1 MAYALQGNQRRVN
14 AFVVFQT
21 QGQVGPGR
29 AFAPPRSFRTPG
41 AGTGFA
47 STGSVMPRLA
57 RAGAA
62 PCERSAVHVRLLRVF
77 AAPSYRPPLLP
88 GVALEVIALSQ
99 RADASFDEVTR
110 VLEHDPVLAAKV
122 LAIAQSSLYRS
133 RSPVLSLRQAAVRL
147 GLATLRNLVVEASL
161 AVVFDVPGYERSLAR
176 LSWHST
182 VTAYLIRA
190 VARRGAVDPE
200 YAFLCGLLH
209 DVGIAACLLAMS
221 SDPRGPPVPFEAL
234 APVLD
239 DVHQEASGVLTRLWG
254 LPPEIQRVVATH
266 HQLVVGGTPDPLNAH
281 LMVAEHLA
289 GELGA
294 AMQPA
299 IGPADP
305 GASPGAAPLD
315 SNPQGAFDAACG
327 VLGLGDAAL
336 RALRAEAAEV
346 VASLAAHPALRRDGG
361 AADR

>member
-1 MAYALQGNQRRVN
+1 MGYGVQGNQRRVN
-14 AFVVFQT
+14 AFLGFAT
-21 QGQVGPGR
+21 QGRRGPGR
-29 AFAPPRSFRTPG
+29 LAAAVRHSAR
-41 AGTGFA
+41 AGHGTCFA
-47 STGSVMPRLA
+47 SGGSVTPRLA
-57 RAGAA
+57 RAVAA
-62 PCERSAVHVRLLRVF
+62 PYERSAVHVRLLRTF

-110 VLEHDPVLAAKV
+110 ILEHDPVLAARV
-122 LAIAQSSLYRS
+122 LAIAQSALHRS

-161 AVVFDVPGYERSLAR
+161 AVVFDAPGYEASLSR

-182 VTAYLIRA
+182 VTAYLMRA
-190 VARRGAVDPE
+190 LARRGAVDPE

-209 DVGIAACLLAMS
+209 DVGIAASLLAVS
-221 SDPRGPPVPFEAL
+221 SDARGPAVPFEAL
-234 APVLD
+234 APVLN

-266 HQLVVGGTPDPLNAH
+266 HQLVVGGTPDPVIAH

-294 AMQPA
+294 ARRCNPRSRRPLPPRAPA
-299 IGPADP
+299 PPRSTPTRQARSRP
-305 GASPGAAPLD
+305 RAA
-315 SNPQGAFDAACG
+315 
-327 VLGLGDAAL
+327 
-336 RALRAEAAEV
+336 
-346 VASLAAHPALRRDGG
+346 
-361 AADR
+361 